1 MDSSRGLLPILDRPL
16 DGAPVQNTNS
26 VRHWRT
32 LEEYEADPEFLA
44 KAQKEF
50 APGAEWWLDQPSR
63 REFLKT
69 MGASLAL
76 AGLTGCTIRQPE
88 EKIIPY
94 VTTPEHMIPGKPQV
108 YATATHQPGG
118 GIGLLVQAIDG
129 RPIRV
134 EGNPQ
139 HPNGAGAADSFAV
152 ASILNLYDPLRTKV
166 PQKRGAISS
175 WSAFERELSARLA
188 IHNADRGAGLALL
201 TEEILSP
208 TLQDQLKS
216 LLQALPEAKWYQYNS
231 WESGNAARGTE
242 LAFGQPYV
250 ARYHL
255 ENADIIFAVEA
266 DFIAEGPSSLRNT
279 KEFAARRV
287 IAQDG
292 SANLNRLYVAETF
305 PTQTGSKADHWLRL
319 PPNEVVGLLIAVARE
334 LGLDVGGEARAKSA
348 LEHHEK
354 WVKALAGDLK
364 AAAGNSAVIVGDSLP
379 PEAQVIGHLINQ
391 ELGSIGKTVTFV
403 PDPAKI
409 EGLEP
414 GSISDL
420 VTGIDA
426 KEIGTLLI
434 LGGDPVFTAPRQL
447 KFGEKLKTVPFAVYH
462 GFHDDAT
469 AKASLWHTPSTHYL
483 EEWGDTR
490 SDDGTVAI
498 IQPLIRPLYEGRS
511 AHELLNLL
519 AGRPQSGYEAVRSFW
534 QDKLDGSDPVSWE
547 KMLHDGVVKGTAF
560 EAASVTVA
568 GNALS
573 SVRAAF
579 SEPAVST
586 NDFTIILKTD
596 PSVFDGRYATNGWL
610 QEVPQPFTKLTW
622 GGAALIG
629 TNAAKKLDVKT
640 RDVVA
645 LQKGNVTVNTPVFV
659 QPGIPEGVIVL
670 YLGNGREVE
679 GHKTVGVDAY
689 DLRDA
694 SASWFTTAKVTPTG
708 KKVVLASTQE
718 HFRMDGRDIVRHGT
732 IAEVQ
737 ANPKKPSFMD
747 VGHHGGGSHGH
758 DDDHDDDHDH
768 DHDHDHDAPRER
780 DRFAPLGE
788 GPGATFYPEWPKDG
802 YQWGMT
808 INMSACTGCNACVI
822 ACQSENNIPVVGAD
836 QVSRGREMHW
846 LRIDTYFTG
855 DADQPDGA
863 YHQPISC
870 MHCEHAHCEPV
881 CPVGATTH
889 SDEGLNEMTYNRCIG
904 TRYCS
909 NNCPY
914 KVRRFNFL
922 AYNEQKWQLPV
933 LQMAENPNV
942 TVRSR
947 GVMEKCTYCVQS
959 ISAARIQAK
968 MENREIRDGEVTTA
982 CQSVCA
988 ANAISF
994 GDVANETTAVAKMK
1008 QHPLN
1013 YGLLTD
1019 LNTRP
1024 RTSYLASVSNPNP
1037 ALVKTQAEGHH

>member
-1 MDSSRGLLPILDRPL
+1 MGGGVATSNGLLPVLNMPDS
-16 DGAPVQNTNS
+16 GKPVQNTTS
-26 VRHWRT
+26 LRHWKT
-32 LEEYEADPEFLA
+32 VEEYEADPEFLA
-44 KAQKEF
+44 RAQREF

-88 EKIIPY
+88 EKIVPY
-94 VTTPEHMIPGKPQV
+94 ITTPENMIPGKPQL
-108 YATATHQPGG
+108 YATAMHQPGG
-118 GIGLLVQAIDG
+118 AIGLLVQAIDG

-139 HPNGAGAADSFAV
+139 HPNGAGGAADSFAI
-152 ASILNLYDPLRTKV
+152 ASVLGLYDPLRTKV
-166 PQKRGAISS
+166 PQKRGSIST
-175 WSAFERELSARLA
+175 WLAFEKEFAPRLEVHRA
-188 IHNADRGAGLALL
+188 ERGAGLALF

-208 TLQDQLKS
+208 TLQSQLKA
-216 LLQALPEAKWYQYNS
+216 LLEALPEAKWYQYNS
-231 WESGNAARGTE
+231 WESPSAAAGSK
-242 LAFGQPYV
+242 LAFGQDYV
-250 ARYHL
+250 ARYQL
-255 ENADIIFAVEA
+255 ATADVIFAVES
-266 DFIAEGPSSLRNT
+266 DFLVEGPSSLRNT
-279 KEFAARRV
+279 KEFSGRRLVAA
-287 IAQDG
+287 DG
-292 SANLNRLYVAETF
+292 SANLNRLYAVETA

-319 PPNEVVGLLIAVARE
+319 VPNDVVGMLVAVARE
-334 LGLDVGGEARAKSA
+334 LGLDVGGEGRAKSV
-348 LEHHEK
+348 LEHHDK

-364 AAAGNSAVIVGDSLP
+364 AAAERGVVIVGNSLP
-379 PEAQVIGHLINQ
+379 AEAQAIGHLIN
-391 ELGSIGKTVTFV
+391 EKLGAIGKTVSYV
-403 PDPAKI
+403 SPVGKI
-409 EGLEP
+409 DGVVP
-414 GSISDL
+414 GSITDL
-420 VTGIDA
+420 TAAIDG
-426 KEIGTLLI
+426 KKIDTLVI
-434 LGGDPVFTAPRQL
+434 FGGDPVFTAPREL
-447 KFGEKLKTVPFAVYH
+447 KLAEKLKAVPFTVYH
-462 GFHDDAT
+462 GGQNDST
-469 AKASLWHTPSTHYL
+469 TKASVWHTPTTHYL
-483 EEWGDTR
+483 EEWSDTR
-490 SDDGTVAI
+490 SDDGTVSI
-498 IQPLIRPLYEGRS
+498 IQPLIRPIYEGRS
-511 AHELLNLL
+511 VHEFISLI
-519 AGRPQSGYEAVRSFW
+519 AGQVQPGYAIVQKYW
-534 QDKLDGSDPVSWE
+534 ADKIDSNNPVAWE
-547 KMLHDGVVKGTAF
+547 QILHDGIVKDTAF
-560 EAASVTVA
+560 STATVSVA
-568 GNALS
+568 GNALAS
-573 SVRAAF
+573 IRTSMNA
-579 SEPAVST
+579 EPQAIS
-586 NDFTIILKTD
+586 DFAIVLKTD

-610 QEVPQPFTKLTW
+610 LEVPQPITKLTW
-622 GGAALIG
+622 GSAALIG
-629 TNAAKKLDVKT
+629 VNAAKKLNVKT
-640 RDVVA
+640 RDVVDIE
-645 LQKGNVTVNTPVFV
+645 KGNVTVTTPVYV
-659 QPGIPEGVIVL
+659 QPGVPEGVIVL
-670 YLGNGREVE
+670 HVGNGRPVE
-679 GHKTVGVDAY
+679 GHKVVGVDAY
-689 DLRDA
+689 DLRDVNVP
-694 SASWFTTAKVTPTG
+694 WFVSAKVTPTG
-708 KKVVLASTQE
+708 NKVVLAATQE

-732 IAEVQ
+732 IEQVQ
-737 ANPKKPSFMD
+737 ANPKKPAFMD
-747 VGHHGGGSHGH
+747 VGHHGGGSHGE
-758 DDDHDDDHDH
+758 DEGHDH
-768 DHDHDHDAPRER
+768 DHDHDEKR
-780 DRFAPLGE
+780 DPNASLGA

-808 INMSACTGCNACVI
+808 INMNACTGCNACVV

-863 YHQPISC
+863 YHQPVAC

-947 GVMEKCTYCVQS
+947 GVMEKCTYCVQN
-959 ISAARIQAK
+959 ISAARIKAG

-982 CQSVCA
+982 CQSACA

-994 GDVANETTAVAKMK
+994 GDVADETSIVHKMK